1 MLHSIVE
8 HLPTFV
14 FFLVVLSWV
23 AFALIFVT
31 RTPPPKTP
39 DRKRDP
45 SSITG
50 VVFQGLSYG
59 IVWSVHRPYF
69 TPFVSGN
76 RAAEILLSLL
86 TVTIAFSSVLF
97 TMAAVKTL
105 GKEWSLTARVV
116 EEHKLA
122 TRGPYAIVRHPIYT
136 GMIGMLLATGL
147 ATSYWQVLVLSL
159 AVLLFGTIIR
169 IRSEERLLRETFG
182 VEFEKYAK
190 RVSAIIPGVY

>member
-1 MLHSIVE
+1 
-8 HLPTFV
+8 
-14 FFLVVLSWV
+14 
-23 AFALIFVT
+23 
-31 RTPPPKTP
+31 
-39 DRKRDP
+39 
-45 SSITG
+45 
-50 VVFQGLSYG
+50 
-59 IVWSVHRPYF
+59 
-69 TPFVSGN
+69 
-76 RAAEILLSLL
+76 
-86 TVTIAFSSVLF
+86 
-97 TMAAVKTL
+97 MAAVKTL